1 MLRTCFRLVKPV
13 KQYQKYFL
21 VPGQKNCPILAT
33 GWWASQILAC
43 EHCYHHL
50 SSGLQE
56 KARHSRTMATAVSSS
71 NKLGSELSP
80 YLRQHKDN
88 PVAWYPWGKEAIEVA
103 RRENKMIFLSIG
115 YSTCHWCHVM
125 ERESFES
132 EEVAKIMNDNFVNI
146 KVDREERPDIDK
158 VYMTFVQ
165 ATTGG
170 GGWPLSAW
178 LTPSLHPVFGG
189 TYFPPDSKYG
199 RPGFKQVLTALSTQW
214 SEEGEDMGEAGRQ
227 VTAILDSKL
236 GAGALKPMSENP
248 PPALLAKLYAQLQS
262 AFDPE
267 LGGFSKA
274 PKFPQP
280 SNLLTLLH
288 LTTWKDQTSD
298 RKKRGLEMVTHTLD
312 MMDKGG
318 IHDHVSQGFARY
330 STDRNWHVPHF
341 EKMLY
346 DQAQLVMAYTA
357 AAQLTGSSRFKEVVA
372 DIVTYV
378 SRDLTHPSGG
388 FYSAEDA
395 DSLPNAGSSQKLE
408 GAFCVWSWA
417 EVEELLGAEEVEGHT
432 LAALVQHEF
441 HMEEDG
447 NVGPAGDP
455 HGELQGQ
462 NVLTRLPVVQP
473 LCEETKY
480 REGLEKARQVLFDA
494 RLKRPRPGLD
504 TKILASWNSLMVSAL
519 ARAGASLK
527 DEKYLKMAEKAG
539 AFLVDHMVNPTTGTM
554 LRSLYGSGDNLEQ
567 LGTPIQGFLEDYSNT
582 VQAMLDLYTATLDES
597 WLELAEK
604 LQKMQDTLFLDKE
617 QGGYF
622 ASREGDPEVLLRLKD
637 DQDGA
642 EPSANSVS
650 AMNLLRLGK
659 ILGSKRHEE
668 EGLKVLRLFGDRL
681 QQLPRALPAMAEAVL
696 FHQSALPVLV
706 VAGSLSKHPLLDHV
720 RTKYIPSLAILGA
733 EGRMVQEAH
742 SAMKDI
748 AGGDEQAVY
757 LMQDSVLGEK
767 ITTIGKL
774 QEMLEQ

>member
-1 MLRTCFRLVKPV
+1 M
-13 KQYQKYFL
+13 
-21 VPGQKNCPILAT
+21 
-33 GWWASQILAC
+33 
-43 EHCYHHL
+43 
-50 SSGLQE
+50 
-56 KARHSRTMATAVSSS
+56 
-71 NKLGSELSP
+71 
-80 YLRQHKDN
+80 
-88 PVAWYPWGKEAIEVA
+88 
-103 RRENKMIFLSIG
+103 
-115 YSTCHWCHVM
+115 
-125 ERESFES
+125 
-132 EEVAKIMNDNFVNI
+132 
-146 KVDREERPDIDK
+146 
-158 VYMTFVQ
+158 
-165 ATTGG
+165 
-170 GGWPLSAW
+170 
-178 LTPSLHPVFGG
+178 
-189 TYFPPDSKYG
+189 
-199 RPGFKQVLTALSTQW
+199 
-214 SEEGEDMGEAGRQ
+214 
-227 VTAILDSKL
+227 
-236 GAGALKPMSENP
+236 
-248 PPALLAKLYAQLQS
+248 
-262 AFDPE
+262 
-267 LGGFSKA
+267 
-274 PKFPQP
+274 
-280 SNLLTLLH
+280 
-288 LTTWKDQTSD
+288 
-298 RKKRGLEMVTHTLD
+298 
-312 MMDKGG
+312 
-318 IHDHVSQGFARY
+318 SQGFARY

-346 DQAQLVMAYTA
+346 DQVQQSKIWILYNSNSLIKAQLVMAYTA
-357 AAQLTGSSRFKEVVA
+357 AAQMTGNVRFQEVVA

-395 DSLPNAGSSQKLE
+395 DSLPNAGSGQKLE

-417 EVEELLGAEEVEGHT
+417 EVEELLEGEEVEGHT

-441 HMEEDG
+441 HMEENG

-462 NVLTRLPVVQP
+462 NVLTRLPVVHP

-480 REGLEKARQVLFDA
+480 RQGLEKARQVLFDA
-494 RLKRPRPGLD
+494 RQKRPRPGLD

-539 AFLVDHMVNPTTGTM
+539 AFLRDHMVDSNTGIM
-554 LRSLYGSGDNLEQ
+554 LRSLYGSGDSLEQ
-567 LGTPIQGFLEDYSNT
+567 LGTPIQGFLEDYANT

-597 WLELAEK
+597 WLEMAEK
-604 LQKMQDTLFLDKE
+604 LQKVQDNLFLDKE

-659 ILGSKRHEE
+659 LLGSKSHEE

-706 VAGSLSKHPLLDHV
+706 VGGSLSNHPLLDHV

-733 EGRMVQEAH
+733 RGRMVQEAYP
-742 SAMKDI
+742 ALKDT
-748 AGGDEQAVY
+748 ARDEQAVF

-767 ITTIGKL
+767 ITSIEKL